1 MTDGA
6 RGATT
11 AGDGSPSLTVKDLMR
26 SNVRTISPSLGI
38 WSALAIMRE
47 ERFWHLL
54 VTEDDALVGVL
65 SNRDYRKLLEWI
77 GPDGR
82 IHRLFETSVA
92 DIMTPAENV
101 PTVAVDATLEDAARL
116 LLEHETARLPVVD
129 GAGRLL
135 GILAQQDVMRVLLAA
150 FRSSGVRPDAL
161 LSEAAAYSPIST
173 AR

>member
-1 MTDGA
+1 M
-6 RGATT
+6 
-11 AGDGSPSLTVKDLMR
+11 LTVKDLMR
-26 SNVRTISPSLGI
+26 PGVRTISPNLGI

-54 VTEDDALVGVL
+54 VTEDDSLLGVL

-82 IHRLFETSVA
+82 IHRFFETRVA
-92 DIMTPAENV
+92 DIMTPAEAV
-101 PTVAVDATLEDAARL
+101 PAVSLDAPLDEAAHL
-116 LLEHETARLPVVD
+116 FLAHETACLPVVD
-129 GAGRLL
+129 SERRLL

-150 FRSSGVRPDAL
+150 FRSSGSSREAL
-161 LSEAAAYSPIST
+161 LEAADAYVPIST